1 MKKLFLFFLLLA
13 ATQFGFA
20 QTTTISGTVK
30 DDEKQPVHFAFIKD
44 AKSKAATYSDSLGNY
59 NLVAAPNSFLYVNC
73 VGYKDTVIKID
84 NRVNIDIVLRTEVTI
99 SAAKT
104 KRAEPN
110 RNADAIMQQLTSM
123 ERDNFAG
130 PGKQSGRQQTFQ
142 ATQGSILVNFYPKG
156 ETVGS
161 RYLLKG
167 WMHGYV
173 INSQDSTVQDP
184 NLLFAYDKIGGALLL
199 TKDEQSALEINRAT
213 VKSFTIYDNTNTAYT
228 FANVP
233 TIDAAHYVQVLAS
246 GNNYNIYKAIKT
258 HIELANY
265 TTDGVMSRGH
275 VSDEYIDEYTYYVY
289 DVKANTFQEIAL
301 KKKALKLA
309 FAKDADKLSKFFS
322 DNSGTIDDFYLT
334 NLGAFMNE

>member
-1 MKKLFLFFLLLA
+1 MKKLFLFLLLLA

-20 QTTTISGTVK
+20 QTTIISGTVK
-30 DDEKQPVHFAFIKD
+30 DDEKQPIHFAFIKD
-44 AKSKAATYSDSLGNY
+44 ARSKAATYSDSLGNY

-84 NRVNIDIVLRTEVTI
+84 NRVNIDIFLRTAVTI

-110 RNADAIMQQLTSM
+110 RNADAVIQQLTTMQRNTPSGPSTH
-123 ERDNFAG
+123 AG
-130 PGKQSGRQQTFQ
+130 LQLTFD
-142 ATQGSILVNFYPKG
+142 ATQGAILPNFYPKG

-161 RYLLKG
+161 RYFFKG
-167 WMHGYV
+167 WMHGYI
-173 INSQDSTVQDP
+173 INSQDSVVQDP
-184 NLLFAYDKIGGALLL
+184 TLLFSYDKIGGALLL
-199 TKDEQSALEINRAT
+199 TKDEQSALELNRVT

-233 TIDAAHYVQVLAS
+233 AIDATHYVQVLAS
-246 GNNYNIYKAIKT
+246 GDRYNIYKGIRTKL
-258 HIELANY
+258 ELANY

-275 VSDEYIDEYTYYVY
+275 DYDVYNDEYTYYVY

-309 FAKDADKLSKFFS
+309 FAKDADKLNKFFS